1 MKPEKLRKLDMG
13 LDSISFFK
21 NASQRMQWLGSRQ
34 KVISE
39 NVANSDTPGFK
50 AKDVT
55 SFSKMLESTQKAGMT
70 TTNVRHISGNAQ
82 NVSGIN
88 TEVDKGAWSETMDGN
103 TVVLEQQTIKSN
115 EIGEGYQLAARLYRK
130 GYDLLNLAATGI
142 R

>member
-1 MKPEKLRKLDMG
+1 MG

-21 NASQRMQWLGSRQ
+21 NASQRLQWLGNRQ

-55 SFSKMLESTQKAGMT
+55 SFARMLEGTQKTGIT
-70 TTNVRHISGNAQ
+70 TTNARHIDSTANVPGAQ
-82 NVSGIN
+82 TV
-88 TEVDKGAWSETMDGN
+88 VDKDAWAETLNGN
-103 TVVLEQQTIKSN
+103 TVVLEQQTIKAN
-115 EIGEGYQLAARLYRK
+115 EVGENYQLAVQLYRK
-130 GYDLLNLAATGI
+130 GHDLLTLAATGI

>member
-88 TEVDKGAWSETMDGN
+88 TEVDKEAWSETMDGN

-115 EIGEGYQLAARLYRK
+115 EISEGYQLAARLYRK

>member
-1 MKPEKLRKLDMG
+1 MG

-21 NASQRMQWLGSRQ
+21 NASQRLQWLGNRQ

-55 SFSKMLESTQKAGMT
+55 SFAKMLEGTQKTGIL
-70 TTNVRHISGNAQ
+70 TTNAKHINSSVQAPGVQA
-82 NVSGIN
+82 V
-88 TEVDKGAWSETMDGN
+88 VDKEAWAETLNGN
-103 TVVLEQQTIKSN
+103 TVVLEQQTIKAN
-115 EIGEGYQLAARLYRK
+115 EVGENYQLAVQLYRK
-130 GYDLLNLAATGI
+130 GHDLLTMAVTGI

>member
-1 MKPEKLRKLDMG
+1 MKPDKLRKLDMG

-21 NASQRMQWLGSRQ
+21 NASQRMQWLGNRQ

-50 AKDVT
+50 AKDIT
-55 SFSKMLESTQKAGMT
+55 SFSKMLESTQQAGMT
-70 TTNVRHISGNAQ
+70 TTNVRHISGNSQ
-82 NVSGIN
+82 NISGIN
-88 TEVDKGAWSETMDGN
+88 TEVDKEAWSETMDGN

-115 EIGEGYQLAARLYRK
+115 EISEGYQLAARLYRK

>member
-1 MKPEKLRKLDMG
+1 MG

-21 NASQRMQWLGSRQ
+21 NASQRMQWLGNRQ

-88 TEVDKGAWSETMDGN
+88 TVVDKEAWSETMDGN

-115 EIGEGYQLAARLYRK
+115 EISEGYQLAARLYRK

>member
-1 MKPEKLRKLDMG
+1 MG

-21 NASQRMQWLGSRQ
+21 QASQRLQWLGNRQ

-55 SFSKMLESTQKAGMT
+55 SFTKMLEGTHKTGIIT
-70 TTNVRHISGNAQ
+70 TDSRHIGSSTEAP
-82 NVSGIN
+82 GIQ
-88 TEVDKGAWSETMDGN
+88 TVIDKEAWGETITGN
-103 TVVLEQQTIKSN
+103 TVVLEQQAIKAN
-115 EIGEGYQLAARLYRK
+115 EVGENYQLAVQLYRK
-130 GYDLLNLAATGI
+130 GHDLLTLAVTGI

>member
-82 NVSGIN
+82 NVSGTN
-88 TEVDKGAWSETMDGN
+88 TEVDKEAWSETMDGN

-115 EIGEGYQLAARLYRK
+115 EISEGYQLAARLYRK